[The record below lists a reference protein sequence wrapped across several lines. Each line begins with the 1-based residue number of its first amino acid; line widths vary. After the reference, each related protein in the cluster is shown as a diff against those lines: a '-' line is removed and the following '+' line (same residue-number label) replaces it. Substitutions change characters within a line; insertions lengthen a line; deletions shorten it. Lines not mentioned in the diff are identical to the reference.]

1 MSRREL
7 SLGLSM
13 LAASACTSTMQP
25 ARQKPKPLSPNA
37 WASSAD
43 ADTPIRKACII
54 HGFGASSGAH
64 WFPWLANRLRDAGV
78 SVGVPDMPDS
88 MAPNFWRWQQTL
100 AKHVGTPSAEDLF
113 IAHSLGTISLLHYL
127 SATRP
132 APIGGLI
139 LVSGFGAR
147 LPALPGIQG
156 YDIDTYV
163 DQARLDRAAIRAMTS
178 KIFCIISQNDVV
190 VAPEESLKLARQLN
204 ATVRM
209 VPKGGHF
216 LASEGFHELPVA

>member
-1 MSRREL
+1 MP
-7 SLGLSM
+7 
-13 LAASACTSTMQP
+13 THP
-25 ARQKPKPLSPNA
+25 FARH
-37 WASSAD
+37 ASSTVLAHHRVPTGFRGWRTGFE
-43 ADTPIRKACII
+43 TPVCRWMFPTCRTAWHRI
-54 HGFGASSGAH
+54 FG
-64 WFPWLANRLRDAGV
+64 
-78 SVGVPDMPDS
+78 
-88 MAPNFWRWQQTL
+88 RWQQTL
-100 AKHVGTPSAEDLF
+100 AEHVGTPSAEDLF

-132 APIGGLI
+132 ARIGGLI

-216 LASEGFHELPVA
+216 LASEGFHELPVAWRCADSIIRSAAGIV